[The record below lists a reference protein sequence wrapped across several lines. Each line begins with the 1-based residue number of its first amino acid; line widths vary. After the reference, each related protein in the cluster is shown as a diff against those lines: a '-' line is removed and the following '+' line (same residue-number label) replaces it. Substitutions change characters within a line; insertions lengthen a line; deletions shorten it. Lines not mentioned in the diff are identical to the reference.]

1 MKDFLYISG
10 KYKIRD
16 CVKDDSQLFW
26 SNCRFI
32 YRLYIPFLS
41 PNQVPSTSSRLA
53 IMDLLFLR
61 SMIKLW
67 VHGGVPFYITLFFFL
82 GIVCQHQKTASSTV
96 LRSVL

>member
-1 MKDFLYISG
+1 
-10 KYKIRD
+10 
-16 CVKDDSQLFW
+16 
-26 SNCRFI
+26 
-32 YRLYIPFLS
+32 
-41 PNQVPSTSSRLA
+41 
-53 IMDLLFLR
+53 MDLLFLR

>member
-1 MKDFLYISG
+1 MIPNCFGLTAD
-10 KYKIRD
+10 
-16 CVKDDSQLFW
+16 LFTGYT
-26 SNCRFI
+26 F
-32 YRLYIPFLS
+32 PFYHHH
-41 PNQVPSTSSRLA
+41 QVPSTGSRLA

>member
-1 MKDFLYISG
+1 MIPNCFGLTAD
-10 KYKIRD
+10 
-16 CVKDDSQLFW
+16 LFTGYT
-26 SNCRFI
+26 F
-32 YRLYIPFLS
+32 PFYHHH
-41 PNQVPSTSSRLA
+41 QVPSTSSRLA

-96 LRSVL
+96 LRSVS